1 MGGTTLNSLL
11 SAPAPPASITLDMSK
26 AIPIAQAA
34 PVTLDMSKAQPINPT
49 DQEKFSRTMGNMTA
63 AMSGQP
69 MATPDDQKRFD
80 AGRQAGTIAG
90 GVQLATSAGLGALT
104 APSVTT
110 AAGPLAPA
118 GRDAA
123 GKFLPWVASQVTAEG
138 PSLARQGVSA
148 ATDFLTDH
156 PLAAQAL
163 KRTLQ
168 GLGVGAG
175 LHFLKYFGGP

>member
-1 MGGTTLNSLL
+1 MGGT
-11 SAPAPPASITLDMSK
+11 PITLDF
-26 AIPIAQAA
+26 
-34 PVTLDMSKAQPINPT
+34 SKAQPIAAPPPVTLDFSKAEPINPT
-49 DQEKFSRTMGNMTA
+49 PQDVLSRTNQNMA
-63 AMSGQP
+63 LAMSGQSAQ
-69 MATPDDQKRFD
+69 MRPDDQAQFES
-80 AGRQAGTIAG
+80 GRTAGTIAG
-90 GVQLATSAGLGALT
+90 GVQLATSAGLGALA

-110 AAGPLAPA
+110 AAGPLVPA

-123 GKFLPWVASQVTAEG
+123 GKFLPWVASQVTTVG

-148 ATDFLTDH
+148 ATDFLSDH
-156 PLAAQAL
+156 PLAAAAL